1 MRSNRFFSAPRLVA
15 AILFFF
21 TCTYLQAQYE
31 NGSLV
36 GTIRDTSGAAVPGAA
51 VTITN
56 NATAVTAKTTTN
68 GDGDYELPSVHVGVY
83 TISASAP
90 GFTNTVANNIAV
102 SVGGRQRIAPT
113 TRARRFHSLPATTP
127 TCSA

>member
-1 MRSNRFFSAPRLVA
+1 MRTNRFFPTFRLLA

-36 GTIRDTSGAAVPGAA
+36 GTIRDPSGAAVSGAA
-51 VTITN
+51 VTVTN

-68 GDGDYELPSVHVGVY
+68 SEGDYELPSLHVGIY
-83 TISASAP
+83 TISASAQ
-90 GFTNTVANNIAV
+90 GFADAVANNI
-102 SVGGRQRIAPT
+102 
-113 TRARRFHSLPATTP
+113 
-127 TCSA
+127 

>member
-1 MRSNRFFSAPRLVA
+1 MRKNKFSPTPLLA

-68 GDGDYELPSVHVGVY
+68 GDGDYELPSVHVGERAMRFDIEAVRKAL
-83 TISASAP
+83 AS
-90 GFTNTVANNIAV
+90 
-102 SVGGRQRIAPT
+102 
-113 TRARRFHSLPATTP
+113 
-127 TCSA
+127 